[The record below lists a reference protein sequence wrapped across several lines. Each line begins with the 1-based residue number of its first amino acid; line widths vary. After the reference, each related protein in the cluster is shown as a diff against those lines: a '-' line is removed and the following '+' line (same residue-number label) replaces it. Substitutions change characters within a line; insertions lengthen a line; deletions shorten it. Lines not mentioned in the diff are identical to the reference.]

1 MAPLRSGYHRL
12 NSMTPRI
19 AQTVREMPFF
29 GSDANISCS
38 VSDEEDDFR
47 EGEADS
53 MIKHSEPRGDVDM
66 SDEEPTA
73 YELRV
78 LRKVP
83 DSLPWSAFLVCVVEL
98 CERFTFYGLSGPFQN
113 YISNSYND
121 PSGNP
126 GAIGLGQ
133 SAATAL
139 TNFFLFWCYCSP
151 IIGAVVAD
159 QYLGRYKTII
169 WFSFIYLA
177 GSIVLFLTSLPKSIE
192 AGAALPGF
200 IVALICIGL
209 GTGGIKANVSP
220 LIAEQYQG
228 SRHRVKF
235 LKSGEKVIVSPEL
248 TIQRI
253 YMVFYMA
260 INVGSLSSIA
270 TTELELNAGFWAAY
284 LLPLVM
290 FIMGIC
296 ILIAGRKRYVVRPPK
311 GSIIPQS
318 LRILWI
324 GMSSR
329 GGLES
334 AKPSDQG
341 RLPDGRLVL
350 WDANFVDELR
360 QALSA
365 CKTFPFFIIY
375 WTAYSQM
382 LNNFISQAGTM
393 ELHGIPN
400 DIMGNIDPITII
412 IFIPILDRLIYPWLR
427 NFGIQSKPIS
437 RIFWGFIMG
446 AIGIGYAAFVQKLIY
461 SAPPCYEYPLS
472 CDAGKL
478 PNGDHEHN
486 HVHVALQAPT
496 YFFIAISEIFAN
508 VTGLEYSYSKA
519 PASMKSLIMALFM
532 MTNAIGAVLGAAIAP
547 FARNPNLVWLYTTLS
562 VATLATGLLFWACF
576 RKYNLIE
583 ASPEFRLEEEPL
595 QLDDMIPNTHHSS
608 TSDSTQY
615 GDLEEPQSH
624 LKAHNV

>member
-1 MAPLRSGYHRL
+1 
-12 NSMTPRI
+12 MTTRI
-19 AQTVREMPFF
+19 AQTACEMPFF
-29 GSDANISCS
+29 GSDVNISGS
-38 VSDEEDDFR
+38 ISDEEDDFGD
-47 EGEADS
+47 GEADS
-53 MIKHSEPRGDVDM
+53 MIKHSEPRTNVDV

-78 LRKVP
+78 LRKIP

-121 PSGNP
+121 ASGNP

-151 IIGAVVAD
+151 IIGAVAAD

-177 GSIVLFLTSLPKSIE
+177 GSVVLFLTSLPRSIE

-220 LIAEQYQG
+220 LIAEQYQE
-228 SRHRVKF
+228 SRHRIKI
-235 LKSGEKVIVSPEL
+235 LKSGEKVVVSPEL

-253 YMVFYMA
+253 YMIFYMA

-270 TTELELNAGFWAAY
+270 TTELELNVGFWAAY

-324 GMSSR
+324 GISSR

-334 AKPSDQG
+334 AKPSNQG
-341 RLPDGRLVL
+341 RLPDGRQAP

-412 IFIPILDRLIYPWLR
+412 IFIPILDKLVYPWLR
-427 NFGIQSKPIS
+427 KFGIQSKPIS

-446 AIGIGYAAFVQKLIY
+446 AIGIAYAAFVQKLIY

-472 CDAGKL
+472 CDAGKQ

-486 HVHVALQAPT
+486 HVHVAVQAPT

-532 MTNAIGAVLGAAIAP
+532 MTNAVGAALGAAIAP

-562 VATLATGLLFWACF
+562 VATLVTGLLFWACF

-583 ASPEFRLEEEPL
+583 GSPELRLEAEQPL
-595 QLDDMIPNTHHSS
+595 QLDDMIPNAHYSS
-608 TSDSTQY
+608 VSDSTTY
-615 GDLEEPQSH
+615 GDFEGPQSDV
-624 LKAHNV
+624 KPHNV

>member
-1 MAPLRSGYHRL
+1 
-12 NSMTPRI
+12 
-19 AQTVREMPFF
+19 
-29 GSDANISCS
+29 
-38 VSDEEDDFR
+38 
-47 EGEADS
+47 
-53 MIKHSEPRGDVDM
+53 MIKHPQLGTSHDA
-66 SDEEPTA
+66 SDDEPTTH
-73 YELRV
+73 ELRV
-78 LRKVP
+78 LRKIP
-83 DSLPWSAFLVCVVEL
+83 DSLPWSAFLVCIVEL

-113 YISNSYND
+113 YISNAYND

-159 QYLGRYKTII
+159 QYLGRYKTITS
-169 WFSFIYLA
+169 FSFIYLI
-177 GSIVLFLTSLPKSIE
+177 GSVVLFLTSLPRSIE
-192 AGAALPGF
+192 AGAAFPGLV
-200 IVALICIGL
+200 VALICIGL

-220 LIAEQYQG
+220 LIAEQYQE
-228 SRHRVKF
+228 SRPRVKI

-270 TTELELNAGFWAAY
+270 TTELELNVGFWASY

-290 FIMGIC
+290 FVTAIF

-311 GSIIPQS
+311 GSVIPQS

-324 GMSSR
+324 GISSR
-329 GGLES
+329 SGLES
-334 AKPSDQG
+334 AKPSAQG
-341 RLPDGRLVL
+341 RLADGHLVP

-360 QALSA
+360 VALSA

-375 WTAYSQM
+375 WVAYSQM

-393 ELHGIPN
+393 DLHGIPN

-412 IFIPILDRLIYPWLR
+412 IFIPILDRLVYPWLR
-427 NFGIQSKPIS
+427 KFGIESRPIT

-446 AIGIGYAAFVQKLIY
+446 AIGLAYAAFVQKLIY

-486 HVHVALQAPT
+486 HVHIAVQAPT
-496 YFFIAISEIFAN
+496 YFFIAMSEIFAN

-519 PASMKSLIMALFM
+519 PASMKSFIMALFM
-532 MTNAIGAVLGAAIAP
+532 MTSAIGAALGAAIAP
-547 FARNPNLVWLYTTLS
+547 FAKNPNLVWLYITLS
-562 VATLATGLLFWACF
+562 AATLATGLIFWACF
-576 RKYNLIE
+576 RKYNAVE
-583 ASPEFRLEEEPL
+583 GSSRFDLETEPPL
-595 QLDDMIPNTHHSS
+595 QLDEIIPTAAHSS
-608 TSDSTQY
+608 ASDSTPY
-615 GDLEEPQSH
+615 GDLEELRTNGKPH
-624 LKAHNV
+624 DV